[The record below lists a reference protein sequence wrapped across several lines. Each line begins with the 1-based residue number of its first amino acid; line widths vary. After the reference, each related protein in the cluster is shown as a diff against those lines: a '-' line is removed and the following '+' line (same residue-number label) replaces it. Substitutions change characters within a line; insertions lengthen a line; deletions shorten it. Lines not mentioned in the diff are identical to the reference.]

1 MKKTLTR
8 KLKIL
13 ALMFFLPLI
22 AQGQTRDIIFY
33 LNVAEQNSPLIKQN
47 KNLIQINLLQNN
59 LIYAQ
64 NIKPQVYL
72 SSDYLFAPYFNNEG
86 KFISITPNPDPKA
99 FGYDPGVTNGGL
111 YEALLNV
118 DIPLLNSG
126 TAKAL
131 INQNNVQNKILL
143 LSVKQSVHDLQKQVI
158 EQYINTYSLQ
168 QQMRYLEKIIKLID
182 DRKKISDALTQKGL
196 MQQSDFLLLDIE
208 ENSQI
213 IEEHQ
218 QKQLLEDAF
227 TQLNNLCGID
237 DTTKYELA
245 EPALIKSS
253 QVKYYNLSEKYKF
266 DSISIAAQEEVIN
279 SNYKPQLNLLGNVG
293 LRSTDPSNIEHHF
306 GTGISLHL
314 NIPIYNGNQKSIAVQ
329 QNKISFDTLITGHS
343 RRLLNIKNGL
353 RSLGKQIS
361 ALQETI
367 RLYELQ
373 IEKQELLLNI
383 LQDRLISG
391 QISTIDYVK
400 SIQDYIQTNQNLSS
414 ARVSLLQIINQYNY
428 LNW

>member
-22 AQGQTRDIIFY
+22 AKAQTRDITFY
-33 LNVAEQNSPLIKQN
+33 INIAEQNSPLIKQN
-47 KNLIQINLLQNN
+47 NNLIQINLLQNN

-118 DIPLLNSG
+118 DIPILNSG
-126 TAKAL
+126 FAKAL

-143 LSVKQSVHDLQKQVI
+143 LSVKQTIHDLQKQVI

-196 MQQSDFLLLDIE
+196 MQQSDFLLLEIE
-208 ENSQI
+208 ENSRI

-237 DTTKYELA
+237 DTTIYELA
-245 EPALIKSS
+245 EPVITKSVPS
-253 QVKYYNLSEKYKF
+253 KYFNFTEKYRI
-266 DSISIAAQEEVIN
+266 DSISIAAQTEVLN
-279 SNYKPQLNLLGNVG
+279 AGFKPQLNLIGNVG

-306 GTGISLHL
+306 GTGVSLHL
-314 NIPIYNGNQKSIAVQ
+314 NIPLYNGNQNKIQIQ

-343 RRLLNIKNGL
+343 SRLLNIKN
-353 RSLGKQIS
+353 SLKSLEKQIS
-361 ALQETI
+361 TLQETI
-367 RLYELQ
+367 NLYDTQ
-373 IEKQELLLNI
+373 IKKQELLLSI
-383 LQDRLISG
+383 LQDKLTAG
-391 QISTIDYVK
+391 QISAIDYVK
-400 SIQDYIQTNQNLSS
+400 SIQDYIQTNQNLSA
-414 ARVSLLQIINQYNY
+414 ARISLLQLINQYNS